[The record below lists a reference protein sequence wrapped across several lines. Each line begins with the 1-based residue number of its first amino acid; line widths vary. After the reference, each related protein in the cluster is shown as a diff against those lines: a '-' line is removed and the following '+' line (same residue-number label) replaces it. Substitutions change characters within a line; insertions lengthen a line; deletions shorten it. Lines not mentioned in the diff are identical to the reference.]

1 MTYISS
7 IADESDEFS
16 LLAPQAGGAA
26 PSFRSLPSQ
35 SAFSDLL
42 IRAVILSRAAKH
54 VEQSGGRV
62 RMGTPSTLPSLG
74 ICCARRRRPPSPSS
88 CSLVRRSL
96 TRRVKY
102 ASAAFPR
109 ALVYRCRH
117 ACLHLGHC

>member
-54 VEQSGGRV
+54 VERRENAPFHPEYFV
-62 RMGTPSTLPSLG
+62 LALPLPRS
-74 ICCARRRRPPSPSS
+74 
-88 CSLVRRSL
+88 RSL
-96 TRRVKY
+96 LPFD
-102 ASAAFPR
+102 AP
-109 ALVYRCRH
+109 
-117 ACLHLGHC
+117 